1 MNRIANVVSIWVN
14 VVRCVHCFIW
24 IWFVYGGISPLFLE
38 PVNENRA
45 PSPAKEVFSA
55 IFTDLKYAIENIPGD
70 AYPKADYTKNDG
82 HITKYA
88 AEACWHV
95 PIFSIPDIT
104 VKNL

>member
-1 MNRIANVVSIWVN
+1 MGECRTLRALLYLDM
-14 VVRCVHCFIW
+14 VRLWGNI
-24 IWFVYGGISPLFLE
+24 PLFLE

-104 VKNL
+104 VKNLQR